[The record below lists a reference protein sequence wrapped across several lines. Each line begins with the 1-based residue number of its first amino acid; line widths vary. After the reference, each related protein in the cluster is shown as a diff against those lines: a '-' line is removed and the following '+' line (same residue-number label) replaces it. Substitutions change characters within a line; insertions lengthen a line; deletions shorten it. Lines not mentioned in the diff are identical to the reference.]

1 MDASGAVTS
10 EPYGGILRV
19 LVEAC
24 ASFSRLTVSG
34 HFLLQCWVDLLLT
47 EEHSNHACASLCTGE
62 PEPCTEEYY
71 LIASKARASNPAA
84 ALRATSFCP
93 SAATATREF
102 SVAALSNEARET
114 VAASKCVVASRQ
126 RWQRAADAAARE
138 RAASTLAAAGLVAA
152 PKDRSAIE
160 TVDAEARSFLL
171 RLLQQPQ
178 LSTTPARSP
187 LGGTGNAA
195 GKNAAPTNTCH
206 PQPVLLLSCSGGS
219 DSTALLHATAR
230 SLGLGAATPFAVAAA
245 AAATGST
252 EQKQQQQHR
261 TQLQG
266 TSDSASGT
274 ATTRCYNNSSERDG
288 GLAAYCEMGGVGLR
302 VAAVYF
308 NHRLRDEEVEIEK
321 KHLRAMCQA
330 YGLPLHCI
338 AMPDRLLRQC
348 TTQRE
353 EEQEDHPSSRRG
365 SKASPQQLMRNWRR
379 SETKA
384 LLIRMLQ
391 QEEQQHEQHQQRGFV
406 LTGHHADD
414 QLETIFLK
422 LLRGVHLLNLH
433 GMEPLATISDDSV
446 PQQQAS
452 QALGSGWCEDSS
464 NKSCKYLRNAFR
476 CKVLPVLAN
485 FTQHAFGVPVP
496 ESAAPSAAAS
506 SAALAVAS
514 HNLETSPSALTLGR
528 SDTTAAPVAD
538 MTAPTHAMASRG
550 FAALRRRMDLLHRQV
565 TLLKLHIHQEA
576 AAWER
581 VNLSL
586 ASNSA
591 AAMSA
596 KSAIA
601 ATDVVAKVHLAGAAV
616 EPPCPPASPTA
627 EAATPTAT
635 VADAGAR
642 TEERLQGQ
650 QVSALPLRAWSEVAS
665 EFVRQQLLYRWLIRG
680 MEGHDVL
687 PQTVED
693 LASRLSKAAACSGI
707 RKRAWRLDVGGGF
720 SVELQG
726 QHAVLRR
733 TPFPLPQQE
742 PQ

>member
-1 MDASGAVTS
+1 MSPHAQHSGKLAIVTLVLALLLPLHTASSAT
-10 EPYGGILRV
+10 LR
-19 LVEAC
+19 LRSC
-24 ASFSRLTVSG
+24 
-34 HFLLQCWVDLLLT
+34 FLLT
-47 EEHSNHACASLCTGE
+47 
-62 PEPCTEEYY
+62 
-71 LIASKARASNPAA
+71 RAGRP
-84 ALRATSFCP
+84 P
-93 SAATATREF
+93 VYSAATATREF

-330 YGLPLHCI
+330 
-338 AMPDRLLRQC
+338 
-348 TTQRE
+348 
-353 EEQEDHPSSRRG
+353 
-365 SKASPQQLMRNWRR
+365 
-379 SETKA
+379 
-384 LLIRMLQ
+384 
-391 QEEQQHEQHQQRGFV
+391 
-406 LTGHHADD
+406 
-414 QLETIFLK
+414 
-422 LLRGVHLLNLH
+422 

-452 QALGSGWCEDSS
+452 QVKLAGEPHLHIGRPFLALPKEWLRS
-464 NKSCKYLRNAFR
+464 YLEVGYNHLL
-476 CKVLPVLAN
+476 VLMLHAAPGK
-485 FTQHAFGVPVP
+485 AFGVPVP

-742 PQ
+742 PHRARAGVGLVWEQGDAILEGE